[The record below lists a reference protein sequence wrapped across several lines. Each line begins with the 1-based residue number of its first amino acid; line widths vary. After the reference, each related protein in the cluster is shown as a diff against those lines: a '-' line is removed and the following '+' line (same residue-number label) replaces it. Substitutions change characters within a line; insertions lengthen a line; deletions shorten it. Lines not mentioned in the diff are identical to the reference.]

1 MIGAITIFGKN
12 SFIFNFVSLVKG
24 VHIWRDNRENKMS
37 KNDCES
43 FYIQIKMN
51 NLTVFLEAK
60 SLEDTILYNDS
71 QHNIPALQ
79 GKANRS
85 SVQKPNQAWRYYTPL
100 SPAKL
105 SLFSKDLIGNI
116 EAQNTNPDLMPLSW
130 ALPMVKIAGNNTLG
144 HGLYPR

>member
-24 VHIWRDNRENKMS
+24 GWVHIWRDNRENKMS

-60 SLEDTILYNDS
+60 SLE
-71 QHNIPALQ
+71 
-79 GKANRS
+79 G
-85 SVQKPNQAWRYYTPL
+85 YYTL
-100 SPAKL
+100 
-105 SLFSKDLIGNI
+105 
-116 EAQNTNPDLMPLSW
+116 
-130 ALPMVKIAGNNTLG
+130 
-144 HGLYPR
+144 